1 MLAFV
6 RDGDNVLVHSMDRL
20 ARNLDD
26 LRALVRTLTGR
37 GVRVQFMKEQL
48 TFAGE
53 DTAMATL
60 LLSVMGAFAGFER
73 LLVRERQREG
83 MAGPQ
88 ARRLPGQG
96 AGTGHRAGRGHGLP
110 TVPRR
115 PRWPASSDHAGDGLP
130 VPAPCYLSR
139 ASGGAPHRRAAV
151 RYSRFQSELKGIPLL
166 QPGRRR
172 RSDLFDALGAR
183 SDAVAAR
190 TPPARRAGGPGL
202 PDPAG
207 GEAGRVGTRR
217 CDAAP
222 RG

>member
-1 MLAFV
+1 
-6 RDGDNVLVHSMDRL
+6 
-20 ARNLDD
+20 
-26 LRALVRTLTGR
+26 
-37 GVRVQFMKEQL
+37 
-48 TFAGE
+48 
-53 DTAMATL
+53 MATL
-60 LLSVMGAFAGFER
+60 LLSVMGAFAEFER
-73 LLVRERQREG
+73 SLVRERQREG
-83 MAGPQ
+83 IAGPQ

-96 AGTGHRAGRGHGLP
+96 AGTGHRAGRAAAGTGCRRC
-110 TVPRR
+110 PRR

-172 RSDLFDALGAR
+172 RSDLSTRLAHDRMPLLLEPTAQ
-183 SDAVAAR
+183 
-190 TPPARRAGGPGL
+190 RADGPGL

-222 RG
+222 RGGPVLPNLAQAARCRWVSWPAVPRPAHPTD